1 MAQFDTINLAQIYGA
16 ADDTNFRRAQMDNYN
31 KRAMREQK
39 AYEMEEKLK
48 GAYAIGPDGALD
60 EKTTL
65 SNLYRVD
72 PMAANDFK
80 QKLDAG
86 ALNQRKLAAEEE
98 NAKFNR
104 IKQISGIY
112 KDTATA
118 IMANPTPQAAAINLQ
133 RFSKMTGE
141 DVSQELE
148 QISQMN
154 PEQIKQWA
162 AGHALEAEKVLTKF
176 ETKDTGGQL
185 VTQGIDPITGKV
197 TVSGTTQKTMSPAEI
212 ERNKIDKQRL
222 GIDQAKFGLDKQK
235 FGYQQQQ
242 DRLASAPG
250 ADGSPAKN
258 VKLTEGER
266 KSATLLTRME
276 GSLAQM
282 DDVLNNNPSAAKPE
296 LLSSGVRG
304 LTFGTQEA
312 LANTLTSSDRQ
323 RIESAQL
330 DFLDAALTLGTG
342 AAYTKEQ
349 LEGYRKSYF
358 PQLGDSDA
366 QVKDKAA
373 RRAKII
379 EAARIAAGNASDS
392 VPKQTPSAP
401 ASPAVPKP
409 GTVVDGY
416 IFNGGNPADPK
427 SWKKK

>member
-16 ADDTNFRRAQMDNYN
+16 ADDANFRRAQMENFN
-31 KRAMREQK
+31 KKAMREQQ
-39 AYEMEEKLK
+39 AYDMEEKLK
-48 GAYAIGPDGALD
+48 GAYAIGEDGALD

-65 SNLYRVD
+65 ANLYRVD
-72 PMAANDFK
+72 PMAASKFK
-80 QKLDAG
+80 QDIDAG
-86 ALNQRKLAAEEE
+86 ALAKEESAVKKRKGELE
-98 NAKFNR
+98 NKV
-104 IKQISGIY
+104 
-112 KDTATA
+112 ATA
-118 IMANPTPQAAAINLQ
+118 KYF
-133 RFSKMTGE
+133 R
-141 DVSQELE
+141 
-148 QISQMN
+148 
-154 PEQIKQWA
+154 
-162 AGHALEAEKVLTKF
+162 
-176 ETKDTGGQL
+176 
-185 VTQGIDPITGKV
+185 
-197 TVSGTTQKTMSPAEI
+197 
-212 ERNKIDKQRL
+212 
-222 GIDQAKFGLDKQK
+222 
-235 FGYQQQQ
+235 
-242 DRLASAPG
+242 DRLATVQDQPSYEAVYQEAMTIDPNLVQGAPREFNPEWVRGQVLDADKYLTQMTPKYEKVELGGKVQIIDMNPYTNPSIKGTSFDKTLTPGEKASGERADRQYRLEKDKFTYTKENDAAASTPAGSG
-250 ADGSPAKN
+250 AGEGGGKP

-282 DDVLNNNPSAAKPE
+282 DDVLNKNPSAAKPE

-323 RIESAQL
+323 RIDSAQL

-392 VPKQTPSAP
+392 VPKPTPSAP
-401 ASPAVPKP
+401 TSPAVPKP

>member
-1 MAQFDTINLAQIYGA
+1 
-16 ADDTNFRRAQMDNYN
+16 
-31 KRAMREQK
+31 
-39 AYEMEEKLK
+39 
-48 GAYAIGPDGALD
+48 
-60 EKTTL
+60 
-65 SNLYRVD
+65 
-72 PMAANDFK
+72 MAANKFK
-80 QKLDAG
+80 QDLDAG
-86 ALNQRKLAAEEE
+86 ALNKQKLQAEQE

-104 IKQISGIY
+104 IKQISGVY

-118 IMANPTPQAAAINLQ
+118 IMANPTPEAAIANLT
-133 RFSKMTGE
+133 RFNRLTGE
-141 DVSQELE
+141 DVSQEVE
-148 QISQMN
+148 QVSRMT
-154 PEQIKQWA
+154 PDQIKQWA
-162 AGHALEAEKVLTKF
+162 AGHALEADKVLAKF
-176 ETKDTGGQL
+176 ETKDAGGQL
-185 VTQGIDPITGKV
+185 ITQGIDPITGKV
-197 TVSGTTQKTMSPAEI
+197 TVSGTTQKTMTPAEI

-235 FGYQQQQ
+235 FTYQQQQ
-242 DRLASAPG
+242 DKIASTPG

-282 DDVLNNNPSAAKPE
+282 DDVLKENPSAAKPE

-392 VPKQTPSAP
+392 VPKPTPSAP